1 MKLEPLIARVRL
13 EVETSSAKGGVSSVV
28 GVVEEPLGMETFA
41 EEEVLDPEVE
51 EGRSTVL
58 VLSAEGASEVEAML
72 SLKKPGASVVRLLQ
86 PSKVE
91 LTCGKRV
98 VE

>member
-1 MKLEPLIARVRL
+1 M
-13 EVETSSAKGGVSSVV
+13 V
-28 GVVEEPLGMETFA
+28 GVAEETLGMEPFA

-58 VLSAEGASEVEAML
+58 ILSAEVASEVEAML

-91 LTCGKRV
+91 LACGKGV
-98 VE
+98 VEA